1 MERPKEFQQDRRK
14 ITINGNELTAHLAA
28 VLGHQLVGDGIDAKR
43 AESISLDV
51 MEEIRNQYA
60 GQNVYFPHNTKAKTS
75 ERDLEIYERH
85 ARNELTIPQI
95 VHEYGISVQWAY
107 HILRAVRIKLR
118 EQRDAEIEAQRN
130 AEHERWKREN

>member
-1 MERPKEFQQDRRK
+1 MERPKEFWQDRRK

-28 VLGHQLVGDGIDAKR
+28 VLGHQLMGDGIDTKR
-43 AESISLDV
+43 AEDISLNV

-60 GQNVYFPHNTKAKTS
+60 GQNVYFPQNTKAKTS

-95 VHEYGISVQWAY
+95 VHEYGISIQWAY
-107 HILRAVRIKLR
+107 HILRTVRIKLR
-118 EQRDAEIEAQRN
+118 EQRDAEIEAQRA

>member
-1 MERPKEFQQDRRK
+1 MERPKEFMGERRNV
-14 ITINGNELTAHLAA
+14 TVNGNELTAHLAA
-28 VLGHQLVGDGIDAKR
+28 VLSHQLERDGIATKR

-51 MEEIRNQYA
+51 MEEVRKQYA

-95 VHEYGISVQWAY
+95 VHTYGISIQWAY
-107 HILRAVRIKLR
+107 HILRTVPAKLR
-118 EQRDAEIEAQRN
+118 KQREDERQAERAKD
-130 AEHERWKREN
+130 HERWKREN